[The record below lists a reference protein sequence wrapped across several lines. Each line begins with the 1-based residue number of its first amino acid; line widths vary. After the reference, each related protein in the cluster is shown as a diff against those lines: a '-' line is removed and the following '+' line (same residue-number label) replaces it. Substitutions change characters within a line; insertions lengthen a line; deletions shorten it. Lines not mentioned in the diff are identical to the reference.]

1 MGTHERCAT
10 MELSAEQWRCL
21 DNDEPMP
28 HDNSSSGVAD
38 DLVDFFGGTGA
49 PAQVPSK
56 ATKPPSMPGVTI
68 ATGTGAASPPLGGPP
83 TLLPALSSATTL
95 PIVTQLMTQRQ
106 NTTFSVPFATPLA
119 APLAPAATMSLY
131 NVNPSR
137 PVPPPVPEINPTP
150 KPNTKP
156 WFQIEVVR
164 LKRKLDEMQAE
175 RATYIE
181 AQLEPVQRRLET
193 CTADLQ
199 QARAQVAAEQ
209 RGKKEAIEK
218 CNAQKEELAKL
229 HVQLAEE
236 QSHTK
241 RARTAAFEA
250 DYHNVMVEEA
260 LGAARCEADT
270 AQYEADKA
278 KGELF
283 SALAQLNKAL
293 ADRDAWVPKH
303 RHNAVCDLYLDA
315 CGDAENAD
323 TVATEKTVQNAE
335 LAELLHVSQNKLCEL
350 DKKSKATLPERQR
363 QVMRLQNLFHKS
375 NKTKDEN
382 AECWSLVRYF
392 ITIAHGLRQ
401 EVSAM
406 ILSDEEGD
414 EEEEEE
420 EEKKEEEDDDESE
433 EDDDQEEDDTP
444 PQVQQATDV
453 EREQGG
459 APTITCGQC
468 LDPSRKI
475 AHTWKEGC
483 AKRKP
488 PSSPP
493 VQKKPVASDA
503 DSNDEPTFGKNAL
516 AHLTTGLIVLCDLV
530 NNDPKDLFKPMRDIK
545 VFPAKPNL
553 LKIKHIEAAL
563 GMKNREQKLE
573 QSNGRWRTP
582 CELFMELAKEPFMG
596 GDMHNGGA
604 VWNELQK
611 WFDNHPAPNTRI
623 PRRET
628 WVWKGNQDKDG
639 MGLTLV
645 LDPARHAEMQGDS
658 SDAE

>member
-56 ATKPPSMPGVTI
+56 ATKPPSMPGVMI

-119 APLAPAATMSLY
+119 PAATMSLY

-156 WFQIEVVR
+156 WFQIEVAR

-175 RATYIE
+175 REASIE

-209 RGKKEAIEK
+209 REKKEAIEK
-218 CNAQKEELAKL
+218 CNAQKEELAK
-229 HVQLAEE
+229 VQAQLAEE
-236 QSHTK
+236 QSHRK
-241 RARTAAFEA
+241 RARTELFEA
-250 DYHNVMVEEA
+250 NFLNAMAEEA
-260 LGAARCEADT
+260 LGAARREADT
-270 AQYEADKA
+270 ALGEVDKA

-283 SALAQLNKAL
+283 GALAQLHDAL
-293 ADRDAWVPKH
+293 ADRDARVPKH

-315 CGDAENAD
+315 CGHAENAD

-335 LAELLHVSQNKLCEL
+335 LAESLRVFQNKLCEL
-350 DKKSKATLPERQR
+350 DKDFKATLPERQHR
-363 QVMRLQNLFHKS
+363 VTRLQILLHKPK
-375 NKTKDEN
+375 KTKDEIT
-382 AECWSLVRYF
+382 ETWSLVRYF
-392 ITIAHGLRQ
+392 ITVAHRLRQ
-401 EVSAM
+401 EVSTM
-406 ILSDEEGD
+406 RLSLLSDEEGD
-414 EEEEEE
+414 EEEKDEEE
-420 EEKKEEEDDDESE
+420 EEDEEDDDDE
-433 EDDDQEEDDTP
+433 DDQEEDDTP
-444 PQVQQATDV
+444 TQLQQATDV

-483 AKRKP
+483 
-488 PSSPP
+488 
-493 VQKKPVASDA
+493 
-503 DSNDEPTFGKNAL
+503 
-516 AHLTTGLIVLCDLV
+516 
-530 NNDPKDLFKPMRDIK
+530 
-545 VFPAKPNL
+545 
-553 LKIKHIEAAL
+553 
-563 GMKNREQKLE
+563 
-573 QSNGRWRTP
+573 
-582 CELFMELAKEPFMG
+582 
-596 GDMHNGGA
+596 
-604 VWNELQK
+604 
-611 WFDNHPAPNTRI
+611 
-623 PRRET
+623 
-628 WVWKGNQDKDG
+628 
-639 MGLTLV
+639 
-645 LDPARHAEMQGDS
+645 
-658 SDAE
+658 